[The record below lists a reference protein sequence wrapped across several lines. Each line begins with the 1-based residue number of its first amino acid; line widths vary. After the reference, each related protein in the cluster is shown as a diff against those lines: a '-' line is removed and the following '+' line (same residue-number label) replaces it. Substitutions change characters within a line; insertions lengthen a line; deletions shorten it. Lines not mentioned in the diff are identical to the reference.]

1 MSSRSLYVV
10 REYDGLKSSQSL
22 RGCTH
27 SLPPCSVR
35 FQGTNGYT
43 VTYGTYNTTGQN
55 VSFTSARVVQTGP
68 GFSAVGKTGTVSSFS
83 NINNGGSQC
92 VSIAWSDNSPN
103 STFLATLTK
112 GIGGYGTYLEEGT
125 RTFST
130 TAVTGAVNS
139 CPNDSNLPFQCNQG
153 SYPLTTIAT
162 IYSYTCYAII
172 KSSFF
177 N

>member
-1 MSSRSLYVV
+1 
-10 REYDGLKSSQSL
+10 
-22 RGCTH
+22 
-27 SLPPCSVR
+27 
-35 FQGTNGYT
+35 
-43 VTYGTYNTTGQN
+43 VTYGKFNTTGQN

-68 GFSAVGKTGTVSSFS
+68 GFTAVSKTGTAATFS
-83 NINNGGSQC
+83 TINNGGSMC
-92 VSIAWSDNSPN
+92 VTVNWSDSAPS

-112 GIGGYGTYLEEGT
+112 GMGGYGTYLEEGI

-130 TAVTGAVNS
+130 SAVTGAANN
-139 CPNDSNLPFQCNQG
+139 CPDDSNMPFQCNAG
-153 SYPLTTIAT
+153 SYPSTKVPT